1 MSGVTGNSVSAGT
14 GSDVRTFAAAL
25 LLTYGAGTLILVG
38 YLLLDSAFGGILGL
52 VGAVFGVVWWR
63 SLHDKIFPRDLPVKS
78 VVILL
83 VVDVVLSVLA
93 FVL

>member
-1 MSGVTGNSVSAGT
+1 MTTNSVSAGT

-38 YLLLDSAFGGILGL
+38 YLLLSGVFGGILGL
-52 VGAVFGVVWWR
+52 VAAVFGVVWWR
-63 SLHDKIFPRDLPVKS
+63 SLHDKVFPRDLPVKS
-78 VVILL
+78 VVILF
-83 VVDVVLSVLA
+83 VVDVVLTVLA

>member
-1 MSGVTGNSVSAGT
+1 MTGNSVSAGT

>member
-1 MSGVTGNSVSAGT
+1 MSAGT

-38 YLLLDSAFGGILGL
+38 YLLLSGVFGGILGL
-52 VGAVFGVVWWR
+52 VAAVFGVVWWR
-63 SLHDKIFPRDLPVKS
+63 SLHDKVFPRDLPVKS
-78 VVILL
+78 VVILF
-83 VVDVVLSVLA
+83 VVDVVLTVLA